1 MNNIAKSNVLL
12 VDDNSIDLMLLE
24 VILNKEEVNTIKA
37 NSAGEALTKI
47 EGVELALAILD
58 VQMPQMNGIELARL
72 ILKDKKRQVVP
83 IIFLTAYYSDD
94 FQFIEGYGAGA
105 VDYLLKPVNKTIL
118 SSKIEVF
125 LDLDKQKRLLI
136 ENKKRL
142 GESKERLQAIYEN
155 IPGGI
160 MIVGND
166 YIIEDVNEVTCQI
179 TGYRKD
185 ELVGQLC
192 DKVCPKGLASEECPV
207 WVHQHH
213 EFKGMDTSIKCRDG
227 RNIPILKN
235 AKKIHYNG
243 ELYIMEIFQDISS
256 LKSAEAAVRESE
268 ENYRTLVEQSLQ
280 GIIVIEDS
288 RIVYANQSFARM
300 SGYEVDELKDLSGK
314 QFSLLI
320 NTDLEGLGKSIEA
333 DSPLIT
339 ENEKVNP
346 LREYVGR
353 RKDGTECW
361 FQVSVNPVSFGGK
374 TMLQVTI
381 IDITERKLA
390 EDALVESE
398 NMYRTL
404 LDASPEG
411 ILILDLSGH
420 ITEVSGIAL
429 EIFGTENKQDLI
441 GSHFLRF
448 IHRDSIKRVRNVIE
462 KTISEGLEQDTE
474 FILTKIDHKQFIG
487 EVSTT
492 LIQESNGMPRSFMA
506 IIRDISQRKEIEK
519 QMIHTERMAGLGEM
533 ATGIAH
539 EINQPLNTISM
550 SLDNMLLEISK
561 TENENNSYL
570 VGKINK
576 IFENISRIS
585 KIIDHIRAFSRGQ
598 DDYIPTA
605 FDINESI
612 KNALSMVSVQC
623 RHRGIDLITDFSMNM
638 PLILG
643 NTYRFEQVILNLI
656 INAKDAVE
664 EKEKQISF
672 NKEIRL
678 CTFLAGH
685 NLCIEIE
692 DNGEGIKKEDIGNV
706 MLPFYSTKEVGKGTG
721 MGLAISFGIIKEMKG
736 KIDIRSEVLKGTS
749 IRITLPANN
758 APEKGDGGG
767 KL

>member
-1 MNNIAKSNVLL
+1 MNNITKPNILL
-12 VDDNSIDLMLLE
+12 VDDNPIDLMLLE

-37 NSAGEALTKI
+37 NSAGEALKKI
-47 EGVELALAILD
+47 EGIELALAIVD

-72 ILKDKKRQVVP
+72 IMKDKKRQVVP
-83 IIFLTAYYSDD
+83 IIFITAYYSDD

-118 SSKIEVF
+118 SSKIKVF
-125 LDLDKQKRLLI
+125 LDLDKQKRLLA
-136 ENKKRL
+136 ENKKRFE
-142 GESKERLQAIYEN
+142 ESKEWLQAIYES

-166 YIIEDVNEVTCQI
+166 YIIEDVNDVTCRI
-179 TGYRKD
+179 TGYRKE

-192 DKVCPKGLASEECPV
+192 DKICPKGSASDECPV

-213 EFKGMDTSIKCRDG
+213 EFKGMDTFIKCRDG

-243 ELYIMEIFQDISS
+243 ALYIMEIFQDISS
-256 LKSAEAAVRESE
+256 LKSAEE
-268 ENYRTLVEQSLQ
+268 
-280 GIIVIEDS
+280 
-288 RIVYANQSFARM
+288 
-300 SGYEVDELKDLSGK
+300 
-314 QFSLLI
+314 
-320 NTDLEGLGKSIEA
+320 
-333 DSPLIT
+333 
-339 ENEKVNP
+339 
-346 LREYVGR
+346 
-353 RKDGTECW
+353 
-361 FQVSVNPVSFGGK
+361 
-374 TMLQVTI
+374 
-381 IDITERKLA
+381 
-390 EDALVESE
+390 ALVKSE

-441 GSHFLRF
+441 GRHFLRF
-448 IHRDSIKRVRNVIE
+448 IHRDSVRKVRNVIE

-492 LIQESNGMPRSFMA
+492 LIQESNGMLRSFMA

-561 TENENNSYL
+561 TENEKNGYL

-576 IFENISRIS
+576 IFENIYRIS

-598 DDYIPTA
+598 DDYISTA

-612 KNALSMVSVQC
+612 KNALSMILVQC
-623 RHRGIDLITDFSMNM
+623 MHRGIDLITDFGMNL

-664 EKEKQISF
+664 EKEKYLSF

-678 CTFLAGH
+678 RTFLADH

-736 KIDIRSEVLKGTS
+736 KIAIRSEVLKGTS
-749 IRITLPANN
+749 IRISLPVNS
-758 APEKGDGGG
+758 APEKKGEGGS